1 MKEYGIHQIRNIGLL
16 SDGGTG
22 KTTLAEAIL
31 FNAGVINRLGK
42 VTDGNTV
49 MDYDPDEHRR
59 GCSINAAVA
68 TFFYKNKKVNLI
80 DTPGYANFI
89 TDTIGCLRVIDGAI
103 FLVSAVDGLKVQTEK
118 LWNSAKELGIPRI
131 LFINDL
137 DRAQAEVE
145 RTLEEIKNELGVKP
159 ALLTYPLG
167 KGEDFR
173 GVVELLKGRALL
185 YQDEEGQFTEGEVPD
200 EFKDAVEEARNTLIE
215 DIAETNDELM
225 EKYLEGE
232 ELTPEELMDALA
244 QGVKD
249 GTLFPVLTGS
259 ALLNRGVHSLME
271 AMVEVLPAPDE
282 RPPAKGI
289 NPGTGEEEERRCA
302 LEEPMAAL
310 VFKTISDPY
319 AGKITLFKVFSGTLE
334 GDSTVYNSTKETKER
349 VGKPF
354 FMVGKEQKPT
364 DKVIAGDIGA
374 VAKLKETGT
383 GDTLC
388 SPEAPFLFPPIP
400 FPEPILSFAIQ
411 AKSRSDEEKISS
423 ALQRLMEEDPGL
435 KVKRDE
441 QTKEL
446 IISGLGQLHLETI
459 VERLKRKF
467 GVEVEL
473 QTPKVPYKETIKK
486 KVKMQGRYK
495 KQTGGRG
502 QYGDVWIEI
511 EPLPRG
517 SGFEFEDRIVGGA
530 IPRQYIPSVEK
541 GIRGAMQEG
550 VLAGYP
556 VVDVKVILFDGS
568 FHPVDSSDLAFQIAG
583 SMAFKKAAAQANP
596 VLLEPIMTLEVISPD
611 DCVGDVIGDLNAK
624 RGKILGVE
632 SKGKNQIIRAQVP
645 LAEILRYAPELR
657 SITGGRGTYSMEFSH
672 YEEVPPH
679 LAQKIIEESKGEEG
693 EG

>member
-1 MKEYGIHQIRNIGLL
+1 MKKYETQQIRNIGLL

-31 FNAGVINRLGK
+31 FNAGVTTRLGR
-42 VTDGNTV
+42 VGDSNTV
-49 MDYDPDEHRR
+49 MDYDPDEHCR

-68 TFFYKNKKVNLI
+68 FFLHKGRKVNLI

-89 TDTIGCLRVIDGAI
+89 SDTIGCLRVIDGAI
-103 FLVSAVDGLKVQTEK
+103 FLVSGVDGLKVQTEK
-118 LWNSAKELGIPRI
+118 LWNSAKELRIPR
-131 LFINDL
+131 LFFINEL
-137 DRAQAEVE
+137 DKQQTNWE
-145 RTLEEIKNELGVKP
+145 RVLSEIKDELGIKP
-159 ALLTYPLG
+159 SLVTYPIG
-167 KGEDFR
+167 KGES
-173 GVVELLKGRALL
+173 LKGVADLLSDKALL
-185 YQDEEGQFTEGEVPD
+185 FQEGAPSLGEVPP
-200 EFKDAVEEARNTLIE
+200 EYREAVEAARNELVE
-215 DIAETNDELM
+215 DIAETDDAIM

-232 ELTPEELMDALA
+232 ELSQGEIISALA
-244 QGVKD
+244 HGVKEEK
-249 GTLFPVLTGS
+249 LFPVLMGS
-259 ALLNRGVHSLME
+259 AYENIGVHPLMDL
-271 AMVEVLPAPDE
+271 MVEVLPAPHE
-282 RPPAKGI
+282 KPPIKGI
-289 NPGTGEEEERRCA
+289 NPKTGEEEERTCTK
-302 LEEPMAAL
+302 EDPFSAL

-319 AGKITLFKVFSGTLE
+319 AGKISLFKVFSGALD
-334 GDSTVYNSTKETKER
+334 GDSAVYDSTKEVKER

-354 FMVGKEQKPT
+354 FMIGKDQKPT
-364 DKVIAGDIGA
+364 DRVIAGDVGA
-374 VAKLKETGT
+374 VAKLKETRT

-388 SPEAPFLFPPIP
+388 SPDAPFLFPPIP
-400 FPEPILSFAIQ
+400 FPEPILSFAIK
-411 AKSRSDEEKISS
+411 AKSRSDEEKIST
-423 ALQRLMEEDPGL
+423 ALQRLMEEDPSL
-435 KVKRDE
+435 QVKRDE

-459 VERLKRKF
+459 VERLKRKY

-486 KVKMQGRYK
+486 KMKMQGRYK

-517 SGFEFEDRIVGGA
+517 TGFEFKNQIVGGA

-541 GIRGAMQEG
+541 GVRGAMGEG

-556 VVDVKVILFDGS
+556 VVDVKVILYDGS

-596 VLLEPIMTLEVISPD
+596 ILLEPIMTLEVTSPD

-632 SKGKNQIIRAQVP
+632 AKGKNQIIRAQVP

-679 LAQKIIEESKGEEG
+679 LVQKVIQESKGKEG
-693 EG
+693 ES

>member
-1 MKEYGIHQIRNIGLL
+1 MKEYGTQQIRNIGLL

-31 FNAGVINRLGK
+31 FNAGVTTRLGK
-42 VTDGNTV
+42 VADGNTV

-68 TFFYKNKKVNLI
+68 SFFYKNKKVNLI

-118 LWNSAKELGIPRI
+118 LWNSAKDLGIPRMF
-131 LFINDL
+131 FINEM
-137 DRAQAEVE
+137 DRGQAEMEKV
-145 RTLEEIKNELGVKP
+145 LEEIKGELGVKP
-159 ALLTYPLG
+159 VLLTYPLG
-167 KGEDFR
+167 KGDDFK
-173 GVVELLKGRALL
+173 GVVELLTGKALI
-185 YQDEEGQFTEGEVPD
+185 YEGEEGKFTEGQVPD
-200 EFKDAVEEARNTLIE
+200 EFKDAVEEAQNTLIE

-232 ELTPEELMDALA
+232 ELSQKELVEALA
-244 QGVKD
+244 QGVKSE
-249 GTLFPVLTGS
+249 TLFPAFVGS
-259 ALLNRGVHSLME
+259 ALLNRGVHSLMDV
-271 AMVEVLPAPDE
+271 MVEVLPAPDE

-289 NPGTGEEEERRCA
+289 NPNTGEEEERKCST
-302 LEEPMAAL
+302 EEPLAAL

-319 AGKITLFKVFSGTLE
+319 AGKITLFKVFSGVLE
-334 GDSTVYNSTKETKER
+334 GDTTVLNTTKETKER

-354 FMVGKEQKPT
+354 FMVGKEQKPV

-388 SPEAPFLFPPIP
+388 APDAPFLFPPIP

-435 KVKRDE
+435 KVNRDE

-459 VERLKRKF
+459 VERLKRKY

-517 SGFEFEDRIVGGA
+517 KGFEFEDRIVGGA

-541 GIRGAMQEG
+541 GVKGAMQEG
-550 VLAGYP
+550 ILAGYP
-556 VVDVKVILFDGS
+556 VVDVKVILYDGS

-596 VLLEPIMTLEVISPD
+596 VLLEPIMTLEVIAPD

-632 SKGKNQIIRAQVP
+632 AKGKNQIIKAQVP

-672 YEEVPPH
+672 YEEVPAH
-679 LAQKIIEESKGEEG
+679 LAQKIIEESKREEG
-693 EG
+693 EN

>member
-1 MKEYGIHQIRNIGLL
+1 MKEYGTHQIRNIGLL

-31 FNAGVINRLGK
+31 YNAGVTTRLGR

-68 TFFYKNKKVNLI
+68 SFHYKNKKVNLI

-89 TDTIGCLRVIDGAI
+89 TDTIGCLRVMDGAI

-118 LWNSAKELGIPRI
+118 LWNSAKDLGIPRI
-131 LFINDL
+131 FFINEMDRGQADL
-137 DRAQAEVE
+137 QKVLD
-145 RTLEEIKNELGVKP
+145 EIKDELGVKP
-159 ALLTYPLG
+159 ALLTLPLG
-167 KGEDFR
+167 KGEDFK
-173 GVVELLKGRALL
+173 GVVELLTGRALI
-185 YQDEEGQFTEGEVPD
+185 YEGEEGQFTEGEVPA
-200 EFKDAVEEARNTLIE
+200 EFKDAVEEAKNTLIE

-232 ELTPEELMDALA
+232 ELSHNELVDALA
-244 QGVKD
+244 KGVKSQ
-249 GTLFPVLTGS
+249 TLFPALAGS
-259 ALLNRGVHSLME
+259 ALLNRGVHSLMDI
-271 AMVEVLPAPDE
+271 MVDVLPAPDE

-289 NPGTGEEEERRCA
+289 NPDTGEEEERKCSP
-302 LEEPMAAL
+302 EEPLAAL

-319 AGKITLFKVFSGTLE
+319 AGKITLFKVFSGVLE
-334 GDSTVYNSTKETKER
+334 GDSTVLNTTKETKER

-364 DKVIAGDIGA
+364 DRVIAGDIGA

-388 SPEAPFLFPPIP
+388 APDAPFLFPPIP

-459 VERLKRKF
+459 VERLKRKY

-517 SGFEFEDRIVGGA
+517 AGFEFEDRIVGGA

-541 GIRGAMQEG
+541 GVRGAMQEG
-550 VLAGYP
+550 VVAGYP
-556 VVDVKVILFDGS
+556 VVDVKVILYDGS

-596 VLLEPIMTLEVISPD
+596 VLLEPIMTLEVIAPD

-632 SKGKNQIIRAQVP
+632 AKGKNQIIKAQVP

-679 LAQKIIEESKGEEG
+679 LAQKIIEESRQEEG
-693 EG
+693 ES

>member
-1 MKEYGIHQIRNIGLL
+1 MKEYETQQIRNIGLL

-31 FNAGVINRLGK
+31 FNAGVTTRLGR
-42 VTDGNTV
+42 VGDGNTV

-68 TFFYKNKKVNLI
+68 FFSHKSRKINLI

-89 TDTIGCLRVIDGAI
+89 SDTIGCLRVIDGAI
-103 FLVSAVDGLKVQTEK
+103 FLVSGIDGIKVQTEK
-118 LWNSAKELGIPRI
+118 LWSSAKELGIPS
-131 LFINDL
+131 LFFINEL
-137 DRAQAEVE
+137 DKQQAEWE
-145 RTLEEIKNELGVKP
+145 RVLSEIKDELRIKP
-159 ALLTYPLG
+159 SLVTYPIG
-167 KGEDFR
+167 KGEGLK
-173 GVVELLKGRALL
+173 GVVDLLSDKVLL
-185 YQDEEGQFTEGEVPD
+185 YQGSTPSLGEIPP
-200 EFKDAVEEARNTLIE
+200 EYKEAVEAARNELVE
-215 DIAETNDELM
+215 DIAETDDELM

-232 ELTPEELMDALA
+232 ELSQDEIIKALAHGVKEEKIFPVFMGSVYENIGVHPLMDL
-244 QGVKD
+244 
-249 GTLFPVLTGS
+249 
-259 ALLNRGVHSLME
+259 
-271 AMVEVLPAPDE
+271 MVEVLPAPHE
-282 RPPAKGI
+282 KPPVKSI
-289 NPGTGEEEERRCA
+289 NPKTGEGEERACTK
-302 LEEPMAAL
+302 EGPFAAL

-319 AGKITLFKVFSGTLE
+319 TGKISLFKVFSGMLD
-334 GDSTVYNSTKETKER
+334 GDSTVYNSTKEVKER

-354 FMVGKEQKPT
+354 YMIGKDQKTT
-364 DKVIAGDIGA
+364 DKVIAGDLGA

-388 SPEAPFLFPPIP
+388 SPDAPFLFPPIP
-400 FPEPILSFAIQ
+400 FPEPILSFAIK
-411 AKSRSDEEKISS
+411 AKSRSDEEKIST
-423 ALQRLMEEDPGL
+423 ALQRLMEEDPSL
-435 KVKRDE
+435 QVKRDE

-459 VERLKRKF
+459 VERLKRKY

-486 KVKMQGRYK
+486 KTKMQGRYK

-517 SGFEFEDRIVGGA
+517 TGFEFENKIVGGA
-530 IPRQYIPSVEK
+530 IPRQYIPSAEK
-541 GIRGAMQEG
+541 GVRGAMGEG

-556 VVDVKVILFDGS
+556 VVDVKVILYDGS

-583 SMAFKKAAAQANP
+583 SVAFKKAAAQANP
-596 VLLEPIMTLEVISPD
+596 ILLEPIMTLEAISPD

-632 SKGKNQIIRAQVP
+632 AKGKNQIIKAQVP

-672 YEEVPPH
+672 YEEAPPH
-679 LAQKIIEESKGEEG
+679 LAQKIIQESKGEEG
-693 EG
+693 ES

>member
-1 MKEYGIHQIRNIGLL
+1 MKEYETQQIRNIGLL

-31 FNAGVINRLGK
+31 FNAGVITRLGR
-42 VTDGNTV
+42 VEDGNTV
-49 MDYDPDEHRR
+49 MDYDPDEQRR
-59 GCSINAAVA
+59 KCSINAAVA
-68 TFFYKNKKVNLI
+68 SFFYKGKKINLI

-89 TDTIGCLRVIDGAI
+89 TDTIGCLRVMDGAI
-103 FLVSAVDGLKVQTEK
+103 FLVSGIDGIKVQTEK
-118 LWNSAKELGIPRI
+118 LWNSAKELGIPRLI
-131 LFINDL
+131 FINEL
-137 DRAQAEVE
+137 DKQQAEWE
-145 RTLEEIKNELGVKP
+145 RVLSEIKDELGIKP
-159 ALLTYPLG
+159 SLVTYPIG
-167 KGEDFR
+167 KGEGLK
-173 GVVELLKGRALL
+173 GVVDLLSYKALL
-185 YQDEEGQFTEGEVPD
+185 YEGNTPHVGEIPS
-200 EFKDAVEEARNTLIE
+200 EYKEAVEAARNELVE
-215 DIAETNDELM
+215 DIAEADDELM

-232 ELTPEELMDALA
+232 ELSLDEITKALANGVKEEKIFPVFVGSAYENIGVHPLMDL
-244 QGVKD
+244 
-249 GTLFPVLTGS
+249 
-259 ALLNRGVHSLME
+259 
-271 AMVEVLPAPDE
+271 MVEVLPAPNE
-282 RPPAKGI
+282 RPPVKGI
-289 NPGTGEEEERRCA
+289 NPETGEEEERACIKDGPLA
-302 LEEPMAAL
+302 TL

-319 AGKITLFKVFSGTLE
+319 AGKLSLFKVFSGVLN
-334 GDSTVYNSTKETKER
+334 GDSTVYNSTKEVKER

-354 FMVGKEQKPT
+354 FMVGKEQT
-364 DKVIAGDIGA
+364 TTEKVIAGDLAA
-374 VAKLKETGT
+374 VAKLKETRT

-388 SPEAPFLFPPIP
+388 SPDAPFLFPPIP
-400 FPEPILSFAIQ
+400 FPEPILSFAIK
-411 AKSRSDEEKISS
+411 AKSRSDEEKIST

-435 KVKRDE
+435 HVKRDE

-446 IISGLGQLHLETI
+446 IISGLGQLHLETV
-459 VERLKRKF
+459 VERLKRKY

-473 QTPKVPYKETIKK
+473 QTPKIPYKETIKK

-517 SGFEFEDRIVGGA
+517 AGFEFEDKIVGGA

-541 GIRGAMQEG
+541 GIRKAMEEG

-556 VVDVKVILFDGS
+556 VVDVKVTLYDGS
-568 FHPVDSSDLAFQIAG
+568 YHPVDSSDLAFQIAG
-583 SMAFKKAAAQANP
+583 SMAFKKAAAQASP
-596 VLLEPIMTLEVISPD
+596 TLLEPIMTLEVISPE

-632 SKGKNQIIRAQVP
+632 AKGKNQIIKAKVP

-679 LAQKIIEESKGEEG
+679 LAQKVIQESKGEKE
-693 EG
+693 EA

>member
-1 MKEYGIHQIRNIGLL
+1 
-16 SDGGTG
+16 
-22 KTTLAEAIL
+22 
-31 FNAGVINRLGK
+31 
-42 VTDGNTV
+42 
-49 MDYDPDEHRR
+49 
-59 GCSINAAVA
+59 
-68 TFFYKNKKVNLI
+68 
-80 DTPGYANFI
+80 
-89 TDTIGCLRVIDGAI
+89 
-103 FLVSAVDGLKVQTEK
+103 
-118 LWNSAKELGIPRI
+118 
-131 LFINDL
+131 
-137 DRAQAEVE
+137 
-145 RTLEEIKNELGVKP
+145 
-159 ALLTYPLG
+159 
-167 KGEDFR
+167 
-173 GVVELLKGRALL
+173 
-185 YQDEEGQFTEGEVPD
+185 
-200 EFKDAVEEARNTLIE
+200 
-215 DIAETNDELM
+215 
-225 EKYLEGE
+225 
-232 ELTPEELMDALA
+232 
-244 QGVKD
+244 
-249 GTLFPVLTGS
+249 
-259 ALLNRGVHSLME
+259 
-271 AMVEVLPAPDE
+271 
-282 RPPAKGI
+282 
-289 NPGTGEEEERRCA
+289 
-302 LEEPMAAL
+302 
-310 VFKTISDPY
+310 
-319 AGKITLFKVFSGTLE
+319 
-334 GDSTVYNSTKETKER
+334 
-349 VGKPF
+349 
-354 FMVGKEQKPT
+354 VGKEQKPT
-364 DKVIAGDIGA
+364 DRVIAGDIGA
-374 VAKLKETGT
+374 VAKLKETST

-388 SPEAPFLFPPIP
+388 APDAPFLFPPIP

-459 VERLKRKF
+459 VERLKRKY

-502 QYGDVWIEI
+502 QYGDVGSEV

-517 SGFEFEDRIVGGA
+517 TGFEFEDRIVGGA

-556 VVDVKVILFDGS
+556 VVDVKVVLYDGS

-596 VLLEPIMTLEVISPD
+596 TLLEPIMTLEVIAPD

-632 SKGKNQIIRAQVP
+632 SKGKNQIVRAQVP

-693 EG
+693 ES

>member
-16 SDGGTG
+16 SDGGAG

-31 FNAGVINRLGK
+31 FNAGVTNRLGK

-68 TFFYKNKKVNLI
+68 SFFYKNKKVNLI

-89 TDTIGCLRVIDGAI
+89 SDTIGCLRVIDGAI

-131 LFINDL
+131 LFVNEM
-137 DRAQAEVE
+137 DRSQAELEKV
-145 RTLEEIKNELGVKP
+145 LEEIKDELGAKP
-159 ALLTYPLG
+159 ILLTYPIG
-167 KGEDFR
+167 KGDNFT
-173 GVVELLKGRALL
+173 GVVELLTKKTLVYEG
-185 YQDEEGQFTEGEVPD
+185 EEGKFTEVEVPD
-200 EFKDAVEEARNTLIE
+200 DVKDAVEEAHNTLIE
-215 DIAETNDELM
+215 DIAETNDDLM

-232 ELTPEELMDALA
+232 ELSQKELLEALA
-244 QGVKD
+244 QGVKEEKV
-249 GTLFPVLTGS
+249 FPVLVGS
-259 ALLNRGVHSLME
+259 ALLNKGVHSLME
-271 AMVEVLPAPDE
+271 TMVEILPSPQE
-282 RPPAKGI
+282 KPPVKGV
-289 NPGTGEEEERRCA
+289 NPGTGEEEERKCSIDDP
-302 LEEPMAAL
+302 LAAL

-319 AGKITLFKVFSGTLE
+319 AGKITLFKVFSGVLE
-334 GDSTVYNSTKETKER
+334 GDSTVYNSSKETKER

-388 SPEAPFLFPPIP
+388 APDAPFLFPPIP

-411 AKSRSDEEKISS
+411 AKSRSDEEKISA

-435 KVKRDE
+435 RVKRDE

-459 VERLKRKF
+459 VERLKRKY

-473 QTPKVPYKETIKK
+473 QTPKVPYKETVKK

-541 GIRGAMQEG
+541 GVRGAMQEG

-556 VVDVKVILFDGS
+556 VVDVKVVLYDGS

-583 SMAFKKAAAQANP
+583 SLAFKKAVAQANP
-596 VLLEPIMTLEVISPD
+596 ILLEPIMTLEVISPD

-632 SKGKNQIIRAQVP
+632 AKGKNQIIRAQVP

-672 YEEVPPH
+672 YEEVPSH
-679 LAQKIIEESKGEEG
+679 LAQKIIEKSKGEEG

>member
-1 MKEYGIHQIRNIGLL
+1 VE
-16 SDGGTG
+16 
-22 KTTLAEAIL
+22 IL
-31 FNAGVINRLGK
+31 
-42 VTDGNTV
+42 
-49 MDYDPDEHRR
+49 P
-59 GCSINAAVA
+59 S
-68 TFFYKNKKVNLI
+68 
-80 DTPGYANFI
+80 P
-89 TDTIGCLRVIDGAI
+89 
-103 FLVSAVDGLKVQTEK
+103 Q
-118 LWNSAKELGIPRI
+118 
-131 LFINDL
+131 
-137 DRAQAEVE
+137 
-145 RTLEEIKNELGVKP
+145 
-159 ALLTYPLG
+159 
-167 KGEDFR
+167 
-173 GVVELLKGRALL
+173 
-185 YQDEEGQFTEGEVPD
+185 
-200 EFKDAVEEARNTLIE
+200 
-215 DIAETNDELM
+215 
-225 EKYLEGE
+225 
-232 ELTPEELMDALA
+232 
-244 QGVKD
+244 
-249 GTLFPVLTGS
+249 
-259 ALLNRGVHSLME
+259 
-271 AMVEVLPAPDE
+271 E
-282 RPPAKGI
+282 RPPVKGI
-289 NPGTGEEEERRCA
+289 DPNTGEETERKCSTD
-302 LEEPMAAL
+302 EPLAAL

-319 AGKITLFKVFSGTLE
+319 AGKITLFKVFSGVLE
-334 GDSTVYNSTKETKER
+334 GDSTVYNTAKETKER

-374 VAKLKETGT
+374 VAKLKETST

-388 SPEAPFLFPPIP
+388 APDAPFLFPPIP

-459 VERLKRKF
+459 VERLKRKY

-502 QYGDVWIEI
+502 QYGDVWIEV

-517 SGFEFEDRIVGGA
+517 TGFEFEDRIVGGA

-556 VVDVKVILFDGS
+556 VVDVKVVLYDGS

-596 VLLEPIMTLEVISPD
+596 TLLEPIMTLEVIAPD

-632 SKGKNQIIRAQVP
+632 AKGKNQIIRAQVP

-693 EG
+693 ES

>member
-1 MKEYGIHQIRNIGLL
+1 MKEYGTQQIRNIGLL

-31 FNAGVINRLGK
+31 FNAGVTTRLGK
-42 VTDGNTV
+42 VADGNTV

-68 TFFYKNKKVNLI
+68 SFFYKNKKVNLI

-118 LWNSAKELGIPRI
+118 LWNSAKDLGIPRMF
-131 LFINDL
+131 FINEM
-137 DRAQAEVE
+137 DRSQADMEKV
-145 RTLEEIKNELGVKP
+145 LEEIKGELGVKP
-159 ALLTYPLG
+159 VLLTYPLG
-167 KGEDFR
+167 KGDDFK
-173 GVVELLKGRALL
+173 GVVELLTGKALI
-185 YQDEEGQFTEGEVPD
+185 YEGEEGKFTEGQVPD

-232 ELTPEELMDALA
+232 ELSQKELVEALA
-244 QGVKD
+244 QGVKSE
-249 GTLFPVLTGS
+249 TLFPAFVGS
-259 ALLNRGVHSLME
+259 ALLNRGVHSLMDV
-271 AMVEVLPAPDE
+271 MVEVLPAPDE

-289 NPGTGEEEERRCA
+289 NPNTGEEEERKCST
-302 LEEPMAAL
+302 EEPLAAL

-319 AGKITLFKVFSGTLE
+319 AGKITLFKVFSGVLE
-334 GDSTVYNSTKETKER
+334 GDTTVLNTTKETKER

-354 FMVGKEQKPT
+354 FMVGKEQKPV

-388 SPEAPFLFPPIP
+388 APDAPFLFPPIP

-435 KVKRDE
+435 KVNRDE

-459 VERLKRKF
+459 VERLKRKY

-517 SGFEFEDRIVGGA
+517 TGFEFEDRIVGGA

-541 GIRGAMQEG
+541 GVKGAMQEG
-550 VLAGYP
+550 ILAGYP
-556 VVDVKVILFDGS
+556 VVDVKVILYDGS

-596 VLLEPIMTLEVISPD
+596 VLLEPIMTLEVIVPD

-632 SKGKNQIIRAQVP
+632 AKGKNQIIKAQVP

-672 YEEVPPH
+672 YEEVPAH
-679 LAQKIIEESKGEEG
+679 LAQKIIEESKREEG
-693 EG
+693 EN

>member
-1 MKEYGIHQIRNIGLL
+1 MKGYETQHIRNIGLL

-22 KTTLAEAIL
+22 KTTLAEAML
-31 FNAGVINRLGK
+31 FNAGVTSRLGR
-42 VTDGNTV
+42 VGEGNTV

-68 TFFYKNKKVNLI
+68 FFSYKGRKVNLI

-89 TDTIGCLRVIDGAI
+89 SDTIGCLRIIDGAI
-103 FLVSAVDGLKVQTEK
+103 FVVSSVDGLKVQTEK
-118 LWNSAKELGIPRI
+118 LWHSTREMGIPCIIFINELDKQQAEWERVLTEVKGELGI
-131 LFINDL
+131 
-137 DRAQAEVE
+137 
-145 RTLEEIKNELGVKP
+145 KP
-159 ALLTYPLG
+159 SLVSYPMG
-167 KGEDFR
+167 KGEGLKGVVDLLSGQALFR
-173 GVVELLKGRALL
+173 GDG
-185 YQDEEGQFTEGEVPD
+185 GSPSEVP
-200 EFKDAVEEARNTLIE
+200 EEYREAVVAARNELIE

-225 EKYLEGE
+225 ERYLEGE
-232 ELTPEELMDALA
+232 ELGQEELVEALA
-244 QGVKD
+244 NGVKQ
-249 GTLFPVLTGS
+249 GEIIPVLVGS
-259 ALLNRGVHSLME
+259 AYENVGVDVLMDL
-271 AMVEVLPAPDE
+271 MVEVLPSPDG
-282 RPPAKGI
+282 RPHVKGL
-289 NPGTGEEEERRCA
+289 NPKTGEEEERRCSK
-302 LEEPMAAL
+302 EEPLAAL

-319 AGKITLFKVFSGTLE
+319 AGKITLFKVFSGILE
-334 GDSTVYNSTKETKER
+334 GDSTVYNSNREVRER

-354 FMVGKEQKPT
+354 FMVGKEQRPCER
-364 DKVIAGDIGA
+364 VIAGDIGA
-374 VAKLKETGT
+374 VAKLKETRT
-383 GDTLC
+383 GDSLC
-388 SPEAPFLFPPIP
+388 SPDAPLVFPPIP
-400 FPEPILSFAIQ
+400 FPAPILSFAIR
-411 AKSRSDEEKISS
+411 AKSRSDEEKISA

-435 KVKRDE
+435 GVNRDE

-459 VERLKRKF
+459 VERLKRKY

-473 QTPKVPYKETIKK
+473 HTPKVPYKETIKK

-502 QYGDVWIEI
+502 QYGDVWIEV
-511 EPLPRG
+511 EPLSRG
-517 SGFEFEDRIVGGA
+517 EGFEFSNQIVGGA

-541 GIRGAMQEG
+541 GVRGAMQEG

-556 VVDVKVILFDGS
+556 VVDVKVVLYDGS

-583 SMAFKKAAAQANP
+583 SLAFKKAAAQANP

-611 DCVGDVIGDLNAK
+611 ECVGDVIGDLNAK

-632 SKGKNQIIRAQVP
+632 AKGKNQIIRAQVP

-679 LAQKIIEESKGEEG
+679 LAQRIIEESKGEAG
-693 EG
+693 GS